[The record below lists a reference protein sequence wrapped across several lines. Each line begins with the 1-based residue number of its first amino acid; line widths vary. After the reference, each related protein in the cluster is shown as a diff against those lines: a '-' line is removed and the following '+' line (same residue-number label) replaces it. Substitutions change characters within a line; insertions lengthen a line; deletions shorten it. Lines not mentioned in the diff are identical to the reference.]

1 LIYVTPEFRSM
12 AKPADTVNRNV
23 TWSWQLKIE
32 LLDVV
37 PTVWRRLIVPET
49 IQLSQLHRVFQAALG
64 WTNSHLHEFVINGVR
79 YCEPD
84 QDFEEEIQHVDERNV
99 LLQKALGIDAR
110 CFDYVYDFED
120 DWHHVVL
127 VEDQHIN
134 IEMPCDT
141 RCDDGENTAPPEEVG
156 GALRYADFLA
166 AIADPAHEEHAAFR
180 EWSGGRFDPRRFDLD
195 AANRALSK
203 IKL

>member
-1 LIYVTPEFRSM
+1 M
-12 AKPADTVNRNV
+12 AKRAGSANRNV
-23 TWSWQLKIE
+23 TWLWQLKIE

-37 PTVWRRLIVPET
+37 PTVWRRLVVPET
-49 IQLSQLHRVFQAALG
+49 IKLPNLHRVFQVALG

-79 YCEPD
+79 YSDPD
-84 QDFEEEIQHVDERNV
+84 PDVDDELQHVDERDVV
-99 LLQKALGIDAR
+99 LDEALGMDAR
-110 CFDYVYDFED
+110 CFDYVYDFGD

-134 IEMPCDT
+134 AKRPASI
-141 RCDDGENTAPPEEVG
+141 RCDDGENACPPEDVG

-166 AIADPAHEEHAAFR
+166 AIADPSHEEHDAFR

-195 AANRALSK
+195 ATNRALSK
-203 IKL
+203 VKS